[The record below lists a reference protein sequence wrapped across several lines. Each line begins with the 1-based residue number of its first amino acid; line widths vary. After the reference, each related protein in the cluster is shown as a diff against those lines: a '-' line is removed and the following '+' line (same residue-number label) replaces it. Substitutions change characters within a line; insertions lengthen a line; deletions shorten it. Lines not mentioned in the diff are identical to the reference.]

1 MVFAVRGGGLRMLRS
16 PTMVNGHF
24 SDFFPNFAYMKLVE
38 LSSSALNCH
47 LIIIMYSASA
57 KI

>member
-1 MVFAVRGGGLRMLRS
+1 MGAQNVEV
-16 PTMVNGHF
+16 PNYGHF
-24 SDFFPNFAYMKLVE
+24 SDFFPNFAYRKLVE